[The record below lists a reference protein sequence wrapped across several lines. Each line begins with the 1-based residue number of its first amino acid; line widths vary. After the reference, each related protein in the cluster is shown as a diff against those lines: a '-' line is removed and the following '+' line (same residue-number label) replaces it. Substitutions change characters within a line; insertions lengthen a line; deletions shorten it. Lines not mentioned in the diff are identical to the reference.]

1 MSYFYNKTDKAIT
14 EAYYSCLV
22 PAMSYVDLPNELS
35 YYGICDNIKEIPGAF
50 GISSD
55 MDFSKVIPK
64 GERHKYKHYRSI
76 YHKDINTIETCIVPS
91 VQEGT
96 EIIVS
101 GDNGN
106 ILTKVKGGL
115 DATLKK
121 AAANKK
127 PCLYAGREPYP
138 VFIAPDGINV
148 DYGKEG
154 DIHVSLFSP
163 PPGTLQLQVTGDETM
178 KGETIVLLLYDAGKK
193 AMYIARSVLNSKSGE
208 ATLTPHDFSVKT
220 DTGVDYLT
228 AFTKGSTCRAY
239 NNFYSGIGIT
249 DWPVQISKEFT
260 F

>member
-1 MSYFYNKTDKAIT
+1 MSCFYNKTDKAIT
-14 EAYYSCLV
+14 EAYYGCLV
-22 PAMSYVDLPNELS
+22 PAMSYVDLPDELS
-35 YYGICDNIKEIPGAF
+35 YYSIRDNVKEIPGAF

-55 MDFSKVIPK
+55 MNFSKVIPSS
-64 GERHKYKHYRSI
+64 ERYRYKHYRSI
-76 YHKDINTIETCIVPS
+76 YHKDTNTIETCIVPS

-101 GDNGN
+101 GDNGS
-106 ILTKVKGGL
+106 IITKVKGGL
-115 DATLKK
+115 GDTLKL
-121 AAANKK
+121 AAADKK

-138 VFIAPDGINV
+138 VFIAPGGING

-154 DIHVSLFSP
+154 SIHVRLFSP
-163 PPGTLQLQVTGDETM
+163 PPGTLQLQATGDETM

-193 AMYIARSVLNSKSGE
+193 ATYMSRSVLNSKTGA
-208 ATLTPHDFSVKT
+208 ATLTPHDFSIKT

-228 AFTKGSTCRAY
+228 AFTKGSTCRVY
-239 NNFYSGIGIT
+239 NDFFNGTAFT

>member
-1 MSYFYNKTDKAIT
+1 MSCFYNKTDKAIT
-14 EAYYSCLV
+14 EAYYGCLV
-22 PAMSYVDLPNELS
+22 PAMSYVDLPDELS
-35 YYGICDNIKEIPGAF
+35 YYSIYQNIKEIPGAF

-55 MDFSKVIPK
+55 MGFSKVIPIS
-64 GERHKYKHYRSI
+64 ERYRYRHYRSI
-76 YHKDINTIETCIVPS
+76 YHKDTSTIETCIVPS

-106 ILTKVKGGL
+106 ILTKVKDGL

-121 AAANKK
+121 TAQNKK

-138 VFIAPDGINV
+138 VFIAPGGINE
-148 DYGKEG
+148 DYGKEES
-154 DIHVSLFSP
+154 IHVRFFSP
-163 PPGTLQLQVTGDETM
+163 PPGTLQLQVTYDETV
-178 KGETIVLLLYDAGKK
+178 KGETIMILLYDAGKK
-193 AMYIARSVLNSKSGE
+193 TMCTSRKVLNSKTGE
-208 ATLTPHDFSVKT
+208 ATLIPHDFSFKT

-239 NNFYSGIGIT
+239 NNFFNSTAIT

>member
-1 MSYFYNKTDKAIT
+1 MSYFYNKTGKAIT
-14 EAYYSCLV
+14 EAYYGCLV

-35 YYGICDNIKEIPGAF
+35 YYNIYQNVKEIPGAF
-50 GISSD
+50 GIAND
-55 MDFSKVIPK
+55 MNFSNVIPK
-64 GERHKYKHYRSI
+64 SERYKYKHYRSI
-76 YHKDINTIETCIVPS
+76 YHKDTNTVETCIMPS

-101 GDNGN
+101 GDNGK
-106 ILTKVKGGL
+106 ILTKVKDGL

-121 AAANKK
+121 AAQDKK
-127 PCLYAGREPYP
+127 PCLYNGREPYP
-138 VFIAPDGINV
+138 VFIAPGGINE

-154 DIHVSLFSP
+154 DIHIKLFSP

-178 KGETIVLLLYDAGKK
+178 KGAAVTLLLYDTGKK
-193 AMYIARSVLNSKSGE
+193 AMYMSRTVLNSKTGTV
-208 ATLTPHDFSVKT
+208 ALTPHDFSVKT
-220 DTGVDYLT
+220 DSGVDYLS

-239 NNFYSGIGIT
+239 NDFFNGTVLT